1 MSERQEGW
9 YWVKPDADQWEA
21 AFWDGGAWLIVD
33 AEGSWPESEVEIVGQ
48 RIPSPDEPWVTVPV
62 EATPEMLHSAGNS
75 AEAYHGMLGAWTLM
89 LRNAPKP

>member
-9 YWVKPDADQWEA
+9 YHVKMSGSEPWECVH
-21 AFWDGGAWLIVD
+21 WDGVD
-33 AEGSWPESEVEIVGQ
+33 WETLECRCVDDRSFEKIGQ